1 MEEIGTLKQMLSM
14 MKYKLNW
21 QIPDEQD
28 FRGGGGGLQKNLTK
42 AKIYYHDYD
51 RHADFKHEK
60 SFLFSY
66 TVNSIIEKIT
76 TLLLAESS
84 PII

>member
-1 MEEIGTLKQMLSM
+1 

-21 QIPDEQD
+21 QISDEQD
-28 FRGGGGGLQKNLTK
+28 FRGGAPKNLTK

-60 SFLFSY
+60 SFLFAY
-66 TVNSIIEKIT
+66 TVNYIMEKIT

>member
-1 MEEIGTLKQMLSM
+1 MNKIFGE
-14 MKYKLNW
+14 
-21 QIPDEQD
+21 
-28 FRGGGGGLQKNLTK
+28 GGLQKNLTK

-60 SFLFSY
+60 SFLFAY
-66 TVNSIIEKIT
+66 TVNYIMEKIT